1 MLVLERGTALPATFC
16 DYAIYLAPKY
26 MRDIHFSVN
35 LQLEIIDML
44 HFIIIAL
51 FVLLLLS
58 VICWM
63 LVYRQFDPKTM
74 KAHPLYKLHQVLV
87 ALIAAMI
94 ILLTMLV
101 VLSSDPGDPEQYLFW
116 P

>member
-1 MLVLERGTALPATFC
+1 
-16 DYAIYLAPKY
+16 
-26 MRDIHFSVN
+26 
-35 LQLEIIDML
+35 ML

-58 VICWM
+58 MGSWV
-63 LVYRQFDPKTM
+63 LVYRQLDPENVT
-74 KAHPLYKLHQVLV
+74 AHPLYKLHQVLV
-87 ALIAAMI
+87 AVIAFLV

-101 VLSSDPGDPEQYLFW
+101 VLSSDPGDPEYYLFW

>member
-1 MLVLERGTALPATFC
+1 MLVHERALARPATCC
-16 DYAIYLAPKY
+16 DYAIYLAPKD
-26 MRDIHFSVN
+26 MRDLHFSVN
-35 LQLEIIDML
+35 LQPEIIHML

-58 VICWM
+58 VVCWM
-63 LVYRQFDPKTM
+63 LVYRQLDPKNLT
-74 KAHPLYKLHQVLV
+74 AHPLYKLHQVLV
-87 ALIAAMI
+87 ALIAFMI

-101 VLSSDPGDPEQYLFW
+101 VLSSDPGDPENYLFW

>member
-1 MLVLERGTALPATFC
+1 
-16 DYAIYLAPKY
+16 
-26 MRDIHFSVN
+26 
-35 LQLEIIDML
+35 ML

-51 FVLLLLS
+51 LVLILLS
-58 VICWM
+58 MVFWM
-63 LVYRQFDPKTM
+63 LVYRQFDPKNLT
-74 KAHPLYKLHQVLV
+74 AHPLYKLRQVLV

-101 VLSSDPGDPEQYLFW
+101 VLSSDPGDPDNYLIW

>member
-1 MLVLERGTALPATFC
+1 MLSHECAAAMPVICC
-16 DYAIYLAPKY
+16 DYAIYSAPKD
-26 MRDIHFSVN
+26 MRDLHFSVN
-35 LQLEIIDML
+35 LHLEPTDML

-58 VICWM
+58 VGFWM
-63 LVYRQFDPKTM
+63 LVYRQFEPKNLT
-74 KAHPLYKLHQVLV
+74 AHPLYKLHQVLV
-87 ALIAAMI
+87 AVIAFLI

-101 VLSSDPGDPEQYLFW
+101 VLSSDPGEPENYWFW

>member
-1 MLVLERGTALPATFC
+1 MLIHERAAAMPAIGF
-16 DYAIYLAPKY
+16 DYAIYSAPKD
-26 MRDIHFSVN
+26 MRDLHFSVN
-35 LQLEIIDML
+35 LHLEPTDML

-58 VICWM
+58 VGFWM
-63 LVYRQFDPKTM
+63 LVYRQFEPKNLT
-74 KAHPLYKLHQVLV
+74 AHPLYKLHQVLV
-87 ALIAAMI
+87 AVIAFLI

-101 VLSSDPGDPEQYLFW
+101 VLSSDPGDPENYWFW